1 MLNFNELKK
10 NKWER
15 EGSTRMKI
23 VERPEMKRRQRI
35 IAAERE
41 RLRDYVDRRQEI

>member
-1 MLNFNELKK
+1 M
-10 NKWER
+10 
-15 EGSTRMKI
+15 RMKV

-35 IAAERE
+35 IAVERE